1 MDTTKDYYD
10 IPSELLPSSNF
21 ANRPASEISDVNLVD
36 GLRTFIYSS
45 GSSSSSS
52 ELEDTVTPTGPRDA
66 AESLESESGA
76 LLELEATV
84 TNQTVHAPQPRLR
97 SLSNDMKIKERS
109 QLRRK
114 AATAPPG
121 TLITPDYAPQPPR
134 RTISA
139 RPTTSK
145 ERGRRQAVRSA
156 DRSDFRRKR
165 DEDLKGPQRPLPSLP
180 ILEVQ
185 GDSGQ
190 TLKDTQLP
198 RSFSQRPR
206 VIKTLNEKKL
216 ARLQTDIVDF
226 ESRGL
231 LSSPRSMLS
240 SPRSM
245 LNTPREMY
253 AIPEKVSTSEA
264 PSSPSSP
271 HAKKAQRS
279 IMSSLSGTSPKLHL
293 SRARHCKSMHDGH
306 TKRSNLSG
314 QKRIYVPGAIRLE
327 EHPAKLRKDSVA
339 SLEPFAKEV
348 DFGSRRN
355 SDMIVLDNITVFF
368 DELGVVED
376 ATEACLD
383 RYWYD
388 VASARTSI
396 ITITSI
402 DETPVTSVE
411 KPQQGRSTQGSSRFS
426 FSSAS
431 SSSSQARNGTPM
443 MRQRDK
449 LRRLLSPAFPGS
461 GFRG

>member
-36 GLRTFIYSS
+36 GLWTFIYSS

-76 LLELEATV
+76 LPELEATV
-84 TNQTVHAPQPRLR
+84 TNQTIHTPQPRLR

-109 QLRRK
+109 QSRRK

-121 TLITPDYAPQPPR
+121 TLTTPDYAPQPPR
-134 RTISA
+134 RAISA

-185 GDSGQ
+185 GDSSQ

-231 LSSPRSMLS
+231 LSSPRSML
-240 SPRSM
+240 
-245 LNTPREMY
+245 NTPREMY

-279 IMSSLSGTSPKLHL
+279 IVSSLSGTSPKQHL
-293 SRARHCKSMHDGH
+293 SRARHCKSMYDVH

-314 QKRIYVPGAIRLE
+314 QKQIYVPGAIRLE

-348 DFGSRRN
+348 GFDSRRN

-402 DETPVTSVE
+402 DETPATSVE
-411 KPQQGRSTQGSSRFS
+411 KPQQGRSTQGPSRFS

-461 GFRG
+461 GLRG